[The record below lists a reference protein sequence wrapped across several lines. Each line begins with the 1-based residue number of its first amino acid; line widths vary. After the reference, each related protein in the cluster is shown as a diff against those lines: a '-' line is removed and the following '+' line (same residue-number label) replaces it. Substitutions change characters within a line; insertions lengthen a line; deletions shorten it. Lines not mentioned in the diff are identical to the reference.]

1 MRMVIVGFETVG
13 QNLARILQSKEKQL
27 LREFGFHPRIVA
39 NG

>member
-27 LREFGFHPRIVA
+27 LREFGFHTRIVA